1 MTNSIDVNDIDI
13 VQKTGHFH
21 YIKDSV
27 LNISN
32 LKSSLLS
39 LSKDDFSSNFENLSN
54 LEKEI
59 FLMGVLSSNISVTQT
74 DIKNNLLKYE
84 DILKDIKSR
93 NKNKQIIFCNE
104 SFDKMCR

>member
-1 MTNSIDVNDIDI
+1 MTNSINVNDIDI
-13 VQKTGHFH
+13 VKKIGNFH

-27 LNISN
+27 LNIPN

-39 LSKDDFSSNFENLSN
+39 LSKNDFSSNFENLSD

-59 FLMGVLSSNISVTQT
+59 FLMGVLSSNISMTQT

-84 DILKDIKSR
+84 DILRDIKSR
-93 NKNKQIIFCNE
+93 NKNKQTIFCNE
-104 SFDKMCR
+104 SFDKMCS